1 MVQIEIWWKKKG
13 FFSPSLGQELG
24 NFAMV
29 LNFGLIFLCVC
40 NYVYLVKLGLN
51 EKGNRFRVLI

>member
-29 LNFGLIFLCVC
+29 LNFGLIFLYVC
-40 NYVYLVKLGLN
+40 ILVKLGLK

>member
-29 LNFGLIFLCVC
+29 LNFGLILLCVC
-40 NYVYLVKLGLN
+40 NYVYW
-51 EKGNRFRVLI
+51 